1 MIKDIVI
8 KTWNDMGGFKSFF
21 HRIIWMSII
30 VVVPMIFACFI
41 NNIYICYLLT
51 LLVFLFYISFYY
63 RYKIKMW
70 ITSLK

>member
-70 ITSLK
+70 IISLK